1 MRREKH
7 FNMEYTS
14 LLEQQIIG
22 RLRIDNPWWTENE
35 VPAFYREM
43 RPRMYMDIFYPLVT
57 DLSLNRSIVLMGP
70 RRVGKTVMLFHTIQ
84 KLINDGVSPRDIM
97 YISVETPIYNGIGLE
112 QLFNLCKQTLN
123 KPVTDKEQYYL
134 FFDEVQYLK
143 DWEVHL
149 KSLVDTYRNVRFVV
163 SGSAAA
169 ELKRRSDES
178 GAGRFTDF
186 ILPPLTFYEYIH
198 LKEYQQLFV
207 PKQIQWDDMIA
218 EYDATIDI
226 ERLNQLFIDYI
237 NYGGYP
243 EVVFSKKIR
252 ENPGQFI
259 RHDIIDKV
267 LLRDLPSLY
276 GIQDVQELNSVFTM
290 IAYHSGQQFSYES
303 MSRESGVKKDMLRK
317 YIQYLEAAFLIRVI
331 HRTDNTAKR
340 YQRETSFKIYLT
352 NPSLRCALFQPIA
365 DSDEKIGDMV
375 ETAVY
380 AQWIPRLGGNIA
392 YANWRLNKKEEGEV
406 DIVGID
412 PARQKPWWAV
422 EVKWSDRYAQHPE
435 ELTSLLAFLS
445 QNEMTYALVT
455 SKTETVRHQMK
466 ACVLQFLP
474 VACYAYMVGKNT
486 INSTK
491 QLYGL

>member
-1 MRREKH
+1 
-7 FNMEYTS
+7 MEYTA

-22 RLRIDNPWWTENE
+22 RLRVDNPWWIEDE
-35 VPAFYREM
+35 IPSFYRDM
-43 RPRMYMDIFYPLVT
+43 RPRMYMDVFYPLVT

-70 RRVGKTVMLFHTIQ
+70 RRVGKTVLLYHTIQ
-84 KLINDGVSPRDIM
+84 KLINDGISPRNIM
-97 YISVETPIYNGIGLE
+97 YISVETPIYNGVGLE
-112 QLFNLCKQTLN
+112 QLFYLCKQTLG
-123 KPVTDKEQYYL
+123 KPSVDKEQYYL

-207 PKQIQWDDMIA
+207 PKQIEWHNMTA
-218 EYDATIDI
+218 EYDAAIDI
-226 ERLNQLFIDYI
+226 DRLNQLFIDYI

-243 EVVFSKKIR
+243 EVVFSDKIR

-290 IAYHSGQQFSYES
+290 IAYHSGNQFSYES
-303 MSRESGVKKDMLRK
+303 MSKESGVKKEILRK
-317 YIQYLEAAFLIRVI
+317 YLQYLEAAFLIRVI
-331 HRTDNTAKR
+331 HRTDDTAKR

-352 NPSLRCALFQPIA
+352 NPSLRCALFQPINE
-365 DSDEKIGDMV
+365 SDEKIGDMV

-380 AQWIPRLGGNIA
+380 AQWIPRIGTDIA
-392 YANWRLNKKEEGEV
+392 YANWRQNKKEQGEV

-412 PARQKPWWAV
+412 SARQKPLWAV

-435 ELTSLLAFLS
+435 VLTSLLTFMTL
-445 QNEMTYALVT
+445 NEMTYALVT
-455 SKTETVRHQMK
+455 SKTQTIHHQMQE
-466 ACVLQFLP
+466 CVLQILP
-474 VACYAYMVGKNT
+474 VACYAYTVGKNT
-486 INSTK
+486 INKTK
-491 QLYGL
+491 QMYGL

>member
-1 MRREKH
+1 
-7 FNMEYTS
+7 MEYTE

-22 RLRIDNPWWTENE
+22 RLRIDNPWWTEND
-35 VPAFYREM
+35 VPAFYRGM
-43 RPRMYMDIFYPLVT
+43 QPRMYIDIFYPLVT

-84 KLINDGVSPRDIM
+84 KLIADGVSPRNIM
-97 YISVETPIYNGIGLE
+97 YISVETPIYNGVGLE
-112 QLFNLCKQTLN
+112 HLFNLCKKTLE
-123 KPVTDKEQYYL
+123 KPATDKEQYFL

-143 DWEVHL
+143 DWELHL
-149 KSLVDTYRNVRFVV
+149 KSLVDTYRNVRFVA

-198 LKEYQQLFV
+198 LKGYQQLFV
-207 PKQIQWDDMIA
+207 SKQMEWYNMPA
-218 EYDATIDI
+218 EYAAAIDI
-226 ERLNQLFIDYI
+226 DRLNQLFIDYI

-243 EVVFSKKIR
+243 EVVFSDKIR

-290 IAYHSGQQFSYES
+290 IAYHSGNQFSYES
-303 MSRESGVKKDMLRK
+303 MSKESGVKKDMLRK

-331 HRTDNTAKR
+331 HRTDDTAKR
-340 YQRETSFKIYLT
+340 YQRDTSFKIYLT
-352 NPSLRCALFQPIA
+352 NPSLRCALFQPITE
-365 DSDEKIGDMV
+365 SDENIGDMV

-380 AQWIPRLGGNIA
+380 AQWIPRVGTDIA
-392 YANWRLNKKEEGEV
+392 YANWRLNKKEQGEV

-412 PARQKPWWAV
+412 SARLKPSWAV

-435 ELTSLLAFLS
+435 DLTSLLTFLS
-445 QNEMTYALVT
+445 QNDMKYALVT
-455 SKTETVRHQMK
+455 TKTQTVCHQMK
-466 ACVLQFLP
+466 ECVLQFIP
-474 VACYAYMVGKNT
+474 VACYAYVVGKNT
-486 INSTK
+486 INKTK
-491 QLYGL
+491 QIYGL